1 MSFAVFGMDL
11 RSDEGA
17 VDALL
22 FLRQNLAKN
31 GCHGEPI
38 WHDARR
44 EGILRNQAAG
54 SDEAV
59 NLK

>member
-1 MSFAVFGMDL
+1 MSFAVLEWIWGRM
-11 RSDEGA
+11 GA
-17 VDALL
+17 VYAVL
-22 FLRQNLAKN
+22 FLRPNMVKN

-44 EGILRNQAAG
+44 EGIFRNQAAG

>member
-1 MSFAVFGMDL
+1 MYAV
-11 RSDEGA
+11 
-17 VDALL
+17 L
-22 FLRQNLAKN
+22 FLRPNMVKN